1 MSNYIKLLESIY
13 CLLKKIYN
21 KLENENIVL
30 KDTFNNSIE

>member
-21 KLENENIVL
+21 KLENESIVL
-30 KDTFNNSIE
+30 HDAFDNPL